1 MSKRL
6 QDMTL
11 EELWE
16 LFPIEIVDY
25 NPAWP
30 EWAKDEMS
38 LLDRLLRDFSPQINH
53 IGSTAI
59 PGIKAKP
66 TIDILIELSLSENT
80 CEIINIMEDAG
91 YILMNETDH
100 RLSFNKGY
108 TPQGYADKV
117 YHIHFHE
124 RGDNKEVVFRDYL
137 RANPRCAAAYEKLK
151 LSLLPQHTHN
161 RDGYTEAKSP
171 VIPHKRS

>member
-11 EELWE
+11 QELWE

-30 EWAKDEMS
+30 VWAKDEIKYLEE
-38 LLDRLLRDFSPQINH
+38 LLAQFAPKIQH

-59 PGIKAKP
+59 PGIMAKSI
-66 TIDILIELSLSENT
+66 IDILVELSLKDNKAA
-80 CEIINIMEDAG
+80 IIGIMNNAG
-91 YILMNETDH
+91 YILMNESDD

-108 TPQGYADKV
+108 TSNGYAEKV

-124 RGDNKEVVFRDYL
+124 VGEYQT
-137 RANPRCAAAYEKLK
+137 LK
-151 LSLLPQHTHN
+151 LSLLPKYKNDH
-161 RDGYTEAKSP
+161 DGYTNAKTAFVNKILALS
-171 VIPHKRS
+171 HHH